1 MNDLE
6 LRLKGKVPGPDTGI
20 EVRKSVCAICD
31 PGTQCGLDLYVKDGE
46 IIKVAGTKEA
56 PHSHGTLCSKG
67 AAMRQ
72 YVYSPDRVMTPLRR
86 TGARGSGEFVPIS
99 WDEALDEIA
108 MRLNAIKDEFG
119 AESVMFYS
127 GYAKWARA
135 YLMRFALDFG
145 SPNYLTESSTCA
157 TAMIMAQQLTYGM
170 PAAADLKNTE
180 CVIFWSHNP
189 SATKGLNLASINA
202 RIEAGCKVVVVDP
215 RVTDIAQRADVF
227 LQIRPGTD
235 GALALAFGNVIV
247 GEGLYDKEFVESWT
261 RGFDEYRRLVE
272 GMSPEKAAGICGVSA
287 SDIRAAAR
295 LYATSKPAC
304 IHFSAAPVVHHTNGV
319 QNYRAVFCLIGLT
332 GNIDIAGGNRMNP
345 PSLVHQPGGFP
356 TREREFTGAG
366 RLADL
371 PERIGSARFPVW
383 ARLSNEAQA
392 CDIPRQIETG
402 SPYPLKALFALGLNH
417 RMWPASQKFIEQVCK
432 LDFIV
437 DVDLFL
443 TDSARYAD
451 IVLPACSSAE
461 RREIRCWPM
470 GYVQFTQPA
479 IEPVG
484 ESRSDVDILSDLSAR
499 LGLGD
504 ELLEAGIEACVEW
517 MLEPSGLTVA
527 ELDKHPE
534 GMWVPGA
541 KPPAERKYLSGG
553 FKTPSGKVEFVSSVL
568 EEIGG
573 AAVGA
578 AGAPAT
584 GDAAAGD
591 AVASAGAAGRAGYE
605 PLPSYRE
612 PQMSPVSCP
621 EMAKEY
627 PLVLGLGARLPMFQ
641 HSRTFRL
648 PWTRALSP
656 DPHAD
661 VHPRD
666 AAAAGIAD
674 GEWMRVV
681 TPAGAVTVRAHVTL
695 VTREGDVHLYH
706 DWPQANANDL
716 LDGDYLDPISGF
728 PGYRSSLC
736 RIEPADVRGEG
747 ACHD

>member
-6 LRLKGKVPGPDTGI
+6 LKLKGKVPGPDTGI

-31 PGTQCGLDLYVKDGE
+31 PGTQCGLDLYVKDGK
-46 IIKVAGTKEA
+46 IVKVAGTKEA
-56 PHSHGTLCSKG
+56 PHSRGTLCSKG

-72 YVYSPDRVMTPLRR
+72 YVYSPDRVLTPLKR
-86 TGARGSGEFVPIS
+86 TGERGSGEFEPIS
-99 WDEALDEIA
+99 WDEALDEIDA
-108 MRLNAIKDEFG
+108 RLTAIKDEFG
-119 AESVMFYS
+119 PESVMFYS
-127 GYAKWARA
+127 GYAKWARP

-157 TAMIMAQQLTYGM
+157 TAMIMAQQLTYGS
-170 PAAADLKNTE
+170 PAGADLKNTE
-180 CVIFWSHNP
+180 CVVFWSHNP

-202 RIEAGCKVVVVDP
+202 RLEAGVKVIVVDP

-247 GEGLYDKEFVESWT
+247 GEGLFDKEFVDGWT
-261 RGFDEYRRLVE
+261 RGFDEYRELVA
-272 GMSPEKAAGICGVSA
+272 GMPPEKAAEICGVSA

-304 IHFSAAPVVHHTNGV
+304 VHFSAAPVVHHTNGV
-319 QNYRAVFCLIGLT
+319 QNYRAVFCLIALT
-332 GNIDIAGGNRMNP
+332 GNLDIAGGNRMNP

-356 TREREFTGAG
+356 TREREFTGAE
-366 RLADL
+366 RLADM

-383 ARLSNEAQA
+383 ARLCNEAQA

-437 DVDLFL
+437 DADLFL

-461 RREIRCWPM
+461 RRELRCWPM

-484 ESRSDVDILSDLSAR
+484 ESRSDVEILSALSAR
-499 LGLGD
+499 MGLGD
-504 ELLEAGIEACVEW
+504 ELLEAGMEACVEW
-517 MLEPSGLTVA
+517 MMEPSGITVA
-527 ELDKHPE
+527 DLDGHPE
-534 GMWVPGA
+534 GMWVPCA
-541 KPPAERKYLSGG
+541 KPPAERKYLAGG
-553 FKTPSGKVEFVSSVL
+553 FRTPSGKVEFVSSVL
-568 EEIGG
+568 EE
-573 AAVGA
+573 VGA
-578 AGAPAT
+578 AHGGEGFEA
-584 GDAAAGD
+584 
-591 AVASAGAAGRAGYE
+591 
-605 PLPSYRE
+605 LPSYRE
-612 PQMSPVSCP
+612 PQMSPVSRP
-621 EMAKEY
+621 DLAREY

-666 AAAAGIAD
+666 AAAAGIED

-681 TPAGAVTVRAHVTL
+681 TPNGAVTVRAHVTL
-695 VTREGDVHLYH
+695 VVRAGDVHLYH

-736 RIEPADVRGEG
+736 RIEPVGACGEG

>member
-371 PERIGSARFPVW
+371 PERIGSRRFPVW
-383 ARLSNEAQA
+383 ARLCNEAQA

-402 SPYPLKALFALGLNH
+402 DPYPLKALFALGLNH
-417 RMWPASQKFIEQVCK
+417 RMWPGSQHFLESICK

-443 TDSARYAD
+443 TDSAKYAD
-451 IVLPACSSAE
+451 IVLPCCSSAE

-479 IEPVG
+479 IDPVG
-484 ESRSDVDILSDLSAR
+484 ESRSDVDILAALSAR
-499 LGLGD
+499 MGLGD
-504 ELLEAGIEACVEW
+504 ELLEAGIEACVDW
-517 MLEPSGLTVA
+517 MLEPSVLTVA
-527 ELDKHPE
+527 ELNEHPE

-541 KPPAERKYLSGG
+541 KPPAERKYETAG
-553 FKTPSGKVEFVSSVL
+553 FGTPTGKVEFASTVL

-573 AAVGA
+573 
-578 AGAPAT
+578 
-584 GDAAAGD
+584 
-591 AVASAGAAGRAGYE
+591 GREGFEA
-605 PLPSYRE
+605 LPSYRE
-612 PQMSPVSCP
+612 PAMSPVSRP
-621 EMAKEY
+621 DLAEQF
-627 PLVLGLGARLPMFQ
+627 PLVLNTGARLPMFQ

-648 PWTRALSP
+648 PWTRSLSP

-661 VHPRD
+661 VNPAD
-666 AAAAGIAD
+666 AAAAGIRD

-681 TPAGAVTVRAHVTL
+681 TPVGAVTVRAHL
-695 VTREGDVHLYH
+695 TRIARAGDVHLYH

-716 LDGDYLDPISGF
+716 LDGDYLDPLSGF

-736 RIEPADVRGEG
+736 RIEPATAPSEERVPSEAKAPGQASPAGKE
-747 ACHD
+747 AAHD

>member
-6 LRLKGKVPGPDTGI
+6 LKIKGKIPGADTGI

-31 PGTQCGLDLYVKDGE
+31 PGTQCGLDLYVKDGR

-72 YVYSPDRVMTPLRR
+72 YVYSPDRILTPLRR
-86 TGARGSGEFVPIS
+86 IGERGSGEFKPIS

-108 MRLNAIKDEFG
+108 MKLGKFKQEYG
-119 AESVMFYS
+119 PESVMFYS

-157 TAMIMAQQLTYGM
+157 TAMVMAQQLTYGA
-170 PAAADLKNTE
+170 PAAADLKNTN
-180 CVIFWSHNP
+180 CVVYWSHNP
-189 SATKGLNLASINA
+189 SATKGLNLAGINKK
-202 RIEAGCKVVVVDP
+202 IEAGVKVIVIDP

-247 GEGLYDKEFVESWT
+247 EEELYDKEFVATWT
-261 RGFDEYRRLVE
+261 RGFEEYRTLVA
-272 GMSPEKAAGICGVSA
+272 GMSPEKAADICGVSA
-287 SDIRAAAR
+287 ADIRTAAR
-295 LYATSKPAC
+295 MYATAKPAC

-319 QNYRAVFCLIGLT
+319 QNYRAVFCLIPLT
-332 GNIDIAGGNRMNP
+332 GNMDIAGGNRMNP
-345 PSLVHQPGGFP
+345 PSIAHMPGGFP
-356 TREREFTGAG
+356 TREREFTGSH
-366 RLADL
+366 RLADM
-371 PERIGSARFPVW
+371 PERIGAGRFPIW

-392 CDIPRQIETG
+392 CDIPRQIATG
-402 SPYPLKALFALGLNH
+402 EPYPLKALFALGLNH
-417 RMWPASQKFIEQVCK
+417 RMWPASQRFIEHICE

-437 DVDLFL
+437 NADLFL
-443 TDSARYAD
+443 TDSAKYAD
-451 IVLPACSSAE
+451 IVLPSSSSAE
-461 RREIRCWPM
+461 RRELRCWPM
-470 GYVQFTQPA
+470 GYAQFTQPA
-479 IEPVG
+479 IEPLG
-484 ESRSDVDILSDLSAR
+484 ESKSDVWILSELSKR
-499 LGLGD
+499 MELGD
-504 ELLEAGIEACVEW
+504 ELLEAGIEACVDW
-517 MLEPSGLTVA
+517 ILEPSGLTVA
-527 ELDKHPE
+527 ELNKHPE

-541 KPPAERKYLSGG
+541 KPPAEHKYLNGG
-553 FKTPSGKVEFVSSVL
+553 FRTPSGKVEFVSSIL
-568 EEIGG
+568 EEIDGEG
-573 AAVGA
+573 FEA
-578 AGAPAT
+578 
-584 GDAAAGD
+584 
-591 AVASAGAAGRAGYE
+591 
-605 PLPSYRE
+605 LPSYRE
-612 PQMSPVSCP
+612 PAMSPVSQP
-621 EMAKEY
+621 DLAQKY
-627 PLVLGLGARLPMFQ
+627 PFVLGLGARLPMYQ

-661 VHPRD
+661 VHPED

-674 GEWMRVV
+674 GEWMKIV
-681 TPAGAVTVRAHVTL
+681 TPYGEVTVRARTTL
-695 VTREGDVHLYH
+695 LVRKGDVHMYH

-736 RIEPADVRGEG
+736 KIEPACIGRKEAD
-747 ACHD
+747 DD